1 MSRALRSNLPL
12 LVMSAAVLMAFVALV
27 ATFVEGGGLWS
38 RVLLILLHPLC
49 VAGLLALAPTPQL
62 SRTAV
67 LAIAGL
73 QAPHF
78 GLRHIPRG
86 AHCQRVC
93 GWELVVP
100 CRVRLDPRSGDRLR
114 AETCRDA
121 SEAAFPLT
129 PAGGLRDLR

>member
-1 MSRALRSNLPL
+1 MSRALRSNMPL

-73 QAPHF
+73 QALTLASDISLV
-78 GLRHIPRG
+78 GLIASG
-86 AHCQRVC
+86 A
-93 GWELVVP
+93 
-100 CRVRLDPRSGDRLR
+100 
-114 AETCRDA
+114 AEGNWWFP
-121 SEAAFPLT
+121 AAFASI
-129 PAGGLRDLR
+129 PAAGIVYALRLAGTLPKPPSR